1 MELFNAALAHGHTCL
16 GEETIS
22 WRIPLALQLI
32 PAWILFFG
40 MLFLPFSPR
49 WLMLKHR
56 DEACIDSLTKL
67 CRLSPE
73 DPLLRA
79 EYLEIKA
86 AVIFDEE
93 TETELNANAKFGA
106 WRALFNANMFKR
118 LNIGCWIMIFQQ
130 LTGINAVLY
139 YAP

>member
-1 MELFNAALAHGHTCL
+1 MHFARGSDCNPAGVPNGAINSDGTFNATLAHGHTCL
-16 GEETIS
+16 GKETIS

-67 CRLSPE
+67 RRLSPE

-79 EYLEIKA
+79 EYLEIKV
-86 AVIFDEE
+86 AVLFDEK
-93 TETELNANAKFGA
+93 TKTELNANAKFSA
-106 WRALFNANMFKR
+106 
-118 LNIGCWIMIFQQ
+118 
-130 LTGINAVLY
+130 
-139 YAP
+139 